1 MGGAKVIWKRCSRC
15 GRRVEE
21 GKTCTCRVG
30 VESAQKRTDGIR
42 KQYHTEKWKHYREV
56 ALARYAH
63 TDLYALYHDGIIRPA
78 DRVHH
83 IIPVL
88 DNPDRFYDMDNY
100 LPCSD
105 ASHHEI
111 HYRMKREGKEK
122 IQQELFS
129 YRDRYRNEHWE
140 REPGGY

>member
-1 MGGAKVIWKRCSRC
+1 MIWKRCGRC

-21 GKTCTCRVG
+21 GKACTCGVG
-30 VESAQKRTDGIR
+30 SVSTRKKTDGIR
-42 KQYHTEKWKHYREV
+42 TQYHTEKWKHYRDV
-56 ALARYAH
+56 TLKRYGY
-63 TDLYALYHDGIIRPA
+63 TDIYALYHYGEIRAA
-78 DRVHH
+78 DRIHH

-111 HYRMKREGKEK
+111 HWRMKREGKEK
-122 IQQELFS
+122 IQRELFE
-129 YRDRYRNEHWE
+129 YRDRYRLDNWE
-140 REPGGY
+140 SKPGGH